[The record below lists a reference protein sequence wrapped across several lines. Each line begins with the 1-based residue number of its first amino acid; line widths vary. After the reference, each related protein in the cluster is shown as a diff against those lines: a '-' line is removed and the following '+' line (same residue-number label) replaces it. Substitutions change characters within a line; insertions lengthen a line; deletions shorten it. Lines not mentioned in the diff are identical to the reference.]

1 MLRKLKKNPYQVTSN
16 IEIVPVVEVEPDH
29 FIHFAK
35 FGYLQPV
42 VQPRDLKDLERKQY
56 RITVLLFTAA
66 DELAEREGISSD
78 EARQRFAPT
87 KTADGNVVEPVNFL
101 DYLNPEQRA
110 EIVTLQQESQEIPQI
125 VATLFT
131 QYRMAHGLTVTE
143 TDEGSG
149 GLRQTKLQV
158 DEPWFPLN
166 QGDRFR
172 FADGTIIEI
181 VSGYS
186 PESGLVGTR
195 PLMRDILPG
204 ETAFLLETGSSE
216 YKLGDPEWSLKDT
229 REKMSLA
236 HISSVY
242 RFYKEEDAASMDAFE
257 ASSEQI
263 EEASEEEGKALPKSA
278 NSLSA
283 TPTQSRST
291 GKKSGSGSNT
301 LVAATAES

>member
-1 MLRKLKKNPYQVTSN
+1 MVHKLKKNPYQSKV
-16 IEIVPVVEVEPDH
+16 EIVPVVEVEPGH

-35 FGYLQPV
+35 FGWLQPV
-42 VQPRDLKDLERKQY
+42 VQPRDLREMERKQY

-110 EIVTLQQESQEIPQI
+110 EIVTLQQESQEIPQT

-131 QYRMAHGLTVTE
+131 QYRMARGLTVTE

-158 DEPWFPLN
+158 DEPWFSLN

-204 ETAFLLETGSSE
+204 ETAFQLETGGSE
-216 YKLGDPEWSLKDT
+216 YKLGDPEWTLKDT
-229 REKMSLA
+229 REKMSMAFIL
-236 HISSVY
+236 SVY
-242 RFYKEEDAASMDAFE
+242 RFYKEEDAASMDALE
-257 ASSEQI
+257 ASPEQT
-263 EEASEEEGKALPKSA
+263 EEAGEEGKALPKSA
-278 NSLSA
+278 ASLSA
-283 TPTQSRST
+283 TPTRSRST
-291 GKKSGSGSNT
+291 GKKSGSDSSSS
-301 LVAATAES
+301 VAATAES

>member
-1 MLRKLKKNPYQVTSN
+1 MVRKLKKNPYQVASN

-149 GLRQTKLQV
+149 GLKQTKLQV